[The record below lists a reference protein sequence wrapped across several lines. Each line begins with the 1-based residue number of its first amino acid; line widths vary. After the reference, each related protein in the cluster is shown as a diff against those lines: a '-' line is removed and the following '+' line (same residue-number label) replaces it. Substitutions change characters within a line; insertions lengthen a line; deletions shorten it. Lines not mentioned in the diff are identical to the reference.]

1 MTHDF
6 TTAVVDL
13 HGVNQTLRVE
23 KPFGGKNIDVLCDLF
38 ADSIEAGQRD
48 PRLPLCMEIPPKRTY
63 ARFTGYR

>member
-48 PRLPLCMEIPPKRTY
+48 PRLPII
-63 ARFTGYR
+63 A